1 MKHQCKYRYRY
12 IAYNMTNCKL
22 FLKYMAI
29 WIMGHDHVKTL
40 KPKNFAEKVYFIT
53 FFSTFT
59 DFTVKF
65 KVHISLYNI
74 YKAIHPIKIILGIWR

>member
-1 MKHQCKYRYRY
+1 
-12 IAYNMTNCKL
+12 
-22 FLKYMAI
+22 MAI

-53 FFSTFT
+53 FFSSFT

-74 YKAIHPIKIILGIWR
+74 YKAIHPIKIILGIWRYIFFYRWCYSSHQTISSDGDRW